1 MSNYALSA
9 LRALQ
14 DGKPRRAYDLL
25 RVAARLPKS
34 IPRANTGRR
43 RSGDEGSRHVAKYP
57 HMV

>member
-25 RVAARLPKS
+25 RVAARLP
-34 IPRANTGRR
+34 R
-43 RSGDEGSRHVAKYP
+43 KYP
-57 HMV
+57 ETCPQAKSPWN